1 MAYIKFNPLPANPK
15 NDIVDVSVT
24 GKDSSQLNSNVIAIT
39 LELKQT
45 KK

>member
-1 MAYIKFNPLPANPK
+1 MKLNPFPASPRK
-15 NDIVDVSVT
+15 AIVEVSLT
-24 GKDSSQLNSNVIAIT
+24 GKLSSQENSNVIAIT